1 MEIATP
7 LMNLLGVQ
15 VEDQRF
21 IFDEYL
27 PLLQQYIGHIQL
39 TALEQAEL
47 NENVIGTV
55 VKLLWAFIWQES
67 IVDLACE
74 TLSNVDYKH

>member
-39 TALEQAEL
+39 TGLEQAEL

>member
-1 MEIATP
+1 
-7 LMNLLGVQ
+7 MNLLGVQ